1 MNIDLLFF
9 IGDNFFFLIQLFVVI
24 YHAICVFLACMEGDD
39 LDPEFARFVL
49 RFYLVR
55 CLAINWVLT
64 RISYAVYTQKDTA
77 SFTIASG
84 LTQNYLMIAW
94 FVFGRADDEMG
105 WMIFKLLFMLHILF
119 IMMSAVGSLEVQDWN
134 ASDKTSLWSY
144 IKSRR
149 CDQLFFALFCV
160 PTLYWYTLVGFVR
173 FKKIRTQTPDE
184 PIND

>member
-9 IGDNFFFLIQLFVVI
+9 IGDNFFLIIRVFVSA
-24 YHAICVFLACMEGDD
+24 YYAIRRMSLYMEED
-39 LDPEFARFVL
+39 LDPE
-49 RFYLVR
+49 LVHFISR
-55 CLAINWVLT
+55 AYWVRYLAINWILI
-64 RISYAVYTQKDTA
+64 RFSYAVYTQKDTS

-84 LTQNYLMIAW
+84 LTRNYLLLISY
-94 FVFGRADDEMG
+94 VFDPMSGDME
-105 WMIFKLLFMLHILF
+105 WMIFMILFMTHILF
-119 IMMSAVGSLEVQDWN
+119 IMMSAIGSLEVQDWN
-134 ASDKTSLWSY
+134 ASNKTSLWSY